1 MSGRTIIITG
11 ASGGIG
17 AEAARKLTARG
28 EKVVIVGRNPQRT
41 ADVAR
46 PIGADYFLA
55 DFNHLDEVRE
65 LARQLD
71 ERYERID
78 VLVNNA
84 GAVAARRRVTFDG
97 FEQDLQ
103 VNYLA
108 PFLLTNLLM
117 DRLAACQASVV
128 TTSSVAHRIARL
140 DLDDL
145 QLERGWGV
153 MRAYA
158 NSKLLDIVFTR
169 QLQRRFG
176 PLGVNAVCL
185 HPGIVASGFAHD
197 VGRGLGWWYRSRLG
211 RLVMTKPAE
220 AAEGIVFL
228 AEGSPGEDWAPGGY
242 YAGTRRSRTTSRARD
257 RGLAER
263 VWATTAEML
272 GIEA

>member
-17 AEAARKLTARG
+17 AEAARQLVAQG

-55 DFNHLDEVRE
+55 DFTHLDQVRE

-71 ERYERID
+71 ERYGRID

-84 GAVAARRRVTFDG
+84 GGAAPRRRVTDDG
-97 FEQDLQ
+97 FEQDFQ

-108 PFLLTNLLM
+108 AFLLTNLLM
-117 DRLAACQASVV
+117 DRLVASQATVI
-128 TTSSVAHRIARL
+128 TTSSIAHRLARL
-140 DLDDL
+140 DPDDL
-145 QLERGWGV
+145 QLERGWSI

-158 NSKLLDIVFTR
+158 NSKLLDILLTR

-176 PLGVNAVCL
+176 DLGINAVCF
-185 HPGIVASGFAHD
+185 HPGIVSSGFARD
-197 VGRGLGWWYRSRLG
+197 VGGWLGRWYRSRLC
-211 RLVMTKPAE
+211 RLVMTTPAE
-220 AAEGIVFL
+220 AAGIVVRL
-228 AEGSPGEDWAPGGY
+228 AEGVPGQDWTPGDYCVG
-242 YAGTRRSRTTSRARD
+242 ARRASTSSAARN

-263 VWATTAEML
+263 VWTMTAEML
-272 GIEA
+272 DIEA